1 MVWEPLLAKHWP
13 ESGCEGKA
21 STLDTSLISIFVW
34 GLLSSLREGKNQI
47 ERVSL
52 KDTPKFYDSEEPDS
66 LRPQSVNYFSQH
78 LRPLAFS
85 VKWLTATNYEQLS
98 PLKAPI
104 LTAIHLDIIVWSG
117 VRAAVSQRT

>member
-1 MVWEPLLAKHWP
+1 MAKHWP
-13 ESGCEGKA
+13 EAGCEGKA
-21 STLDTSLISIFVW
+21 STLDTSLRSIFAL

-47 ERVSL
+47 ERVNL

-66 LRPQSVNYFSQH
+66 LRPQSVYFSQH

-117 VRAAVSQRT
+117 VRAAVSQGT